1 MCLAIP
7 MQIRSIS
14 GYQAECEAKGILR
27 SVSLFMLQGE
37 PLEPGDF
44 VLVHVG
50 YAIQKVAE
58 ADARLRFV
66 DGGTIGFMLA
76 AIIERTPELLVI
88 DAARMTEAPGSVR
101 CFEDSAMDRFL
112 RGRSSSV
119 HEIGLRD
126 LLDMARLTGSSPRRR
141 ALIGVEPAAIE
152 IGDGL
157 SSEVEQGATVAVRMA
172 GALIRSWLGDSAR

>member
-1 MCLAIP
+1 MGEAMSVDGPEARLLVLGIGNVLLRDDGVG
-7 MQIRSIS
+7 IRV
-14 GYQAECEAKGILR
+14 LR
-27 SVSLFMLQGE
+27 A
-37 PLEPGDF
+37 LEREF
-44 VLVHVG
+44 
-50 YAIQKVAE
+50 E
-58 ADARLRFV
+58 SDARLRFV

-172 GALIRSWLGDSAR
+172 GALIRSWLDDSAR

>member
-1 MCLAIP
+1 M
-7 MQIRSIS
+7 
-14 GYQAECEAKGILR
+14 G
-27 SVSLFMLQGE
+27 QGMS
-37 PLEPGDF
+37 
-44 VLVHVG
+44 
-50 YAIQKVAE
+50 
-58 ADARLRFV
+58 ADGPEARLLVLGIGNVLLRDDGVGIRVLRALEREFESDERLLFV

-88 DAARMTEAPGSVR
+88 DAARMTETPGSVR

-141 ALIGVEPAAIE
+141 ALIGVEPASIAIGE
-152 IGDGL
+152 DL
-157 SSEVEQGATVAVRMA
+157 STEVEQGVTVAVRMA
-172 GALIRSWLGDSAR
+172 GALIRSWLDDSAR